1 MSINSI
7 EDCVEYDDSNYN
19 QTQRE
24 RLLNANSSMEKST
37 NKLVQANKMA
47 YDTIIV
53 GEDILNTLGQQHQT
67 LYRVRDDVININD
80 INDNLDDS
88 NRILTYRIREKSCTI
103 ALIILVIIMT
113 VILIVYLV
121 AKIKEDNQ

>member
-80 INDNLDDS
+80 NVDS
-88 NRILTYRIREKSCTI
+88 NRILTNRIREKSCTI
-103 ALIILVIIMT
+103 ALIILVVIMT
-113 VILIVYLV
+113 VILIIYLV